1 MASFRRGLLERE
13 HGQLAHK
20 ERQGFAVCR
29 CEQLQLNDID
39 APLTRFTLRNKRL
52 RNPHFHS
59 RLNLRQ
65 SGASTSFTK
74 FSDEL
79 TIFPLV
85 LGALQGSASHEC

>member
-39 APLTRFTLRNKRL
+39 APLTRLAPLKINDCGTPIFT
-52 RNPHFHS
+52 
-59 RLNLRQ
+59 
-65 SGASTSFTK
+65 A
-74 FSDEL
+74 
-79 TIFPLV
+79 
-85 LGALQGSASHEC
+85 A